1 MMNRREALQT
11 FGAATLLG
19 SLALGSNGAQPIRT
33 LPNTFSPKR
42 PYPFRVWSKGKTLAP
57 VTQVTPED
65 GHYVH
70 TYFDVTPF
78 SPSQR
83 YFAVTRV
90 PILSRLPVLGDQADI
105 CVIDLE
111 AQTIQ
116 RVYTTRCWG
125 YQTGA
130 NIQWGATDRR
140 LYINDVVDGTA
151 VCVGIDLETTETL
164 AYAGPL
170 YSIAPDESC
179 VVGFPHELKDVSQEG
194 YGVPPRKPGEYASL
208 PPGASKDEGVWLTD
222 LKSNKKRL
230 IASLA
235 DVAAK
240 VPSPPPFE
248 GGTYYFWHT
257 KFNRQG
263 TRLLQVLRYMHPSMP
278 DTRNP
283 MMFTFKPDGSDI
295 CFTPKTDRVPVWDAN
310 GGHPNWHGDGL
321 HVIRSMPVEGM
332 EGSRFVQARYDGA
345 DFRVLSETLQG
356 GGHPSVE
363 PQGKYLITDKRHYQ
377 DGVALMG
384 LRLIDLTAD
393 EERRVCDMPTID
405 KNKLENVVLR
415 LDGHPVWSRDYK
427 KVSLQAAPLGK
438 RQLFIVDLEAML

>member
-1 MMNRREALQT
+1 MNRREVLQT
-11 FGAATLLG
+11 FGAATLFG
-19 SLALGSNGAQPIRT
+19 SLALSSNGAQPIRP
-33 LPNTFSPKR
+33 LPNTFSKKR
-42 PYPFRVWSKGKTLAP
+42 PCPSRLWGKGKTLAP

-90 PILSRLPVLGDQADI
+90 PILSRLPVLGDKADI

-116 RVYTTRCWG
+116 RVYTTLCWG

-151 VCVGIDLETTETL
+151 VCVGIDLETSETL

-179 VVGFPHELKDVSQEG
+179 VVGFPHEVRDVSQPG
-194 YGVPPRKPGEYASL
+194 DGVPPKKPGEFASL
-208 PPGASKDEGVWLTD
+208 PPGASKDEGIWRTD
-222 LKSNKKRL
+222 LKTNKKRL

-240 VPSPPPFE
+240 VPSPPPFA

-257 KFNRQG
+257 KFNRQS

-295 CFTPKTDRVPVWDAN
+295 RFTPKTVRVPVWDAN

-332 EGSRFVQARYDGA
+332 EGSRFVQARYDGEN
-345 DFRVLSETLQG
+345 FRVLSDRIQG

-363 PQGKYLITDKRHYQ
+363 PQGKYLITDKRHFQ
-377 DGVALMG
+377 DDAALMG
-384 LRLIDLTAD
+384 LRLIDLTAQD
-393 EERRVCDMPTID
+393 ERRVCDMPTID
-405 KNKLENVVLR
+405 KNKLTNLVFR

-438 RQLFIVDLEAML
+438 RQLFIVDLETIL